1 MKRLK
6 KLKALSSAV
15 RNRPALTRALC
26 LCLALAAAV
35 SLMLPLFLMGGPE
48 PPRYEF
54 EASGAEI
61 DFDAPDIKAHTAA
74 DGIAVVKAAAKPK
87 PNKPEPAFESMA
99 YAPLPVA
106 ERVAEASAQAEPAR
120 FAANPADIWQQPAEA
135 NSATT
140 HGGFTLPVPMDGDSI
155 GVLTIPDIGLT
166 VRVYESDDEMAA
178 MTKGAAHFKSTSA
191 WDGNVGFSGHNI
203 NFDGSAGY
211 FLNLYTLKQG
221 AVIQYE
227 TAHGRREYA
236 VESVAEIAETDWSR
250 LGRTQDNRVTL
261 ITCISGKPSL
271 RLCVQAVEINA

>member
-35 SLMLPLFLMGGPE
+35 SLALPLFLSLEPE
-48 PPRYEF
+48 PPRYEL
-54 EASGAEI
+54 ETSGAEI
-61 DFDAPDIKAHTAA
+61 DFDAPVKAHTAA

-99 YAPLPVA
+99 YAPLPVV
-106 ERVAEASAQAEPAR
+106 ER
-120 FAANPADIWQQPAEA
+120 IAEA
-135 NSATT
+135 NSAPT

-191 WDGNVGFSGHNI
+191 WEGNVGFSGHNI
-203 NFDGSAGY
+203 NFDGSAG
-211 FLNLYTLKQG
+211 FATNLAGSAG
-221 AVIQYE
+221 AEASAIRSTTGTRQAGVRGGE
-227 TAHGRREYA
+227 RGGNRGN
-236 VESVAEIAETDWSR
+236 R
-250 LGRTQDNRVTL
+250 LE
-261 ITCISGKPSL
+261 
-271 RLCVQAVEINA
+271 QARPDAG

>member
-6 KLKALSSAV
+6 KLRALSSAV
-15 RNRPALTRALC
+15 RNRPALSRTLC

-35 SLMLPLFLMGGPE
+35 SLALPLFLLGGPE
-48 PPRYEF
+48 PPRYEL
-54 EASGAEI
+54 ETSGAEI
-61 DFDAPDIKAHTAA
+61 DFDTPDIKAHTAA
-74 DGIAVVKAAAKPK
+74 DGIAVVKAAAAKPK
-87 PNKPEPAFESMA
+87 PDKPEPVFESMA

-106 ERVAEASAQAEPAR
+106 ERAAEASAPAEPAR
-120 FAANPADIWQQPAEA
+120 FAANPAAIWQQPEA
-135 NSATT
+135 ATAPT

-155 GVLTIPDIGLT
+155 GVLTIPDIGLA
-166 VRVYESDDEMAA
+166 VRVYEADDEMAA

-203 NFDGSAGY
+203 NLDGSAGY
-211 FLNLYTLKQG
+211 FLNLYTLKPG

-227 TAHGRREYA
+227 TAHGRRAYA
-236 VESVAEIAETDWSR
+236 VESVTEIAETDWSR

-271 RLCVQAVEINA
+271 RLCVQAVEKQP

>member
-1 MKRLK
+1 M
-6 KLKALSSAV
+6 

-48 PPRYEF
+48 PPRYEL
-54 EASGAEI
+54 ETSGAEI

-74 DGIAVVKAAAKPK
+74 DGIAVVKAAAAAKE
-87 PNKPEPAFESMA
+87 PEPVFESMA
-99 YAPLPVA
+99 YAPLPVV

-120 FAANPADIWQQPAEA
+120 FAANPADIWRQPAEA
-135 NSATT
+135 NSAPT

-155 GVLTIPDIGLT
+155 GVLTIPDIGLA
-166 VRVYESDDEMAA
+166 VRVYEADDEMAA

-203 NFDGSAGY
+203 NLDGSAGY

-221 AVIQYE
+221 AIIQYE

-271 RLCVQAVEINA
+271 RLCVQAVEKR